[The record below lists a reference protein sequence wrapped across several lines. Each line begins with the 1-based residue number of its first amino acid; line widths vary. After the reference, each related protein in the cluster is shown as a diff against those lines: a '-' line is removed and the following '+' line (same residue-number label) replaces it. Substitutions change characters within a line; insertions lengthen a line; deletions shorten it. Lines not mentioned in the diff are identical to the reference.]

1 MTIIYSL
8 LVFLLVILVH
18 EFGHFAV
25 AKMSDMKVNE
35 FSIGMGPLVASTK
48 GEETQYSF
56 RAIPLG
62 GYVALEGEDEDSSDP
77 RSFKNASPLKRIAV
91 LFAGAFMNFTLA
103 ILAFTIVFSIIGTPG
118 TTIDKVVENTPAE
131 VVGLQTGDRIISI
144 DNKPVE
150 KWEDITT
157 FINESTT
164 ESINMV
170 VERDSQ
176 NVDINIPVYEE
187 EGSRK
192 IGITPKYQLD
202 LGNALGYA
210 FTNTRMVI
218 VDVYKFV
225 GRLLTGEMDLS
236 AVSGPIGVIRFI
248 GESSQSGILNVLFV
262 LGAISANLGAFN
274 ILPIPALDGG
284 KILLT
289 FVEMIIGRKMPEKIE
304 EWLNIAGFVLLFGLM
319 IYVTIFNDIL

>member
-56 RAIPLG
+56 RAIPIG

-77 RSFKNASPLKRIAV
+77 RSFKNASPQKRIAV

-131 VVGLQTGDRIISI
+131 IVGLQTGDKIISI

-289 FVEMIIGRKMPEKIE
+289 FVEMIIGRKVPEKIE

>member
-284 KILLT
+284 KIFLT
-289 FVEMIIGRKMPEKIE
+289 FVEMIIGRKVPEKIE

>member
-170 VERDSQ
+170 VERDSK

-289 FVEMIIGRKMPEKIE
+289 FVEMIIGRKVPEKIE